1 MRPKVSIA
9 PAQAEKSK
17 RFALLGWSGFILVS
31 LTGIFYLP
39 QLVPVVPSISD
50 SYFVGYSNRTG
61 VILLLFCLIL
71 GGYFCRFIEFR
82 SHDASFKDRVPQ
94 EKVWLWVG
102 VFSAGWAF
110 VYFLARGLQGF
121 SESGYLIDRVKML
134 AEGATPYKDFEFA
147 YGPIFLYGPRALML
161 LHLSAEDSYYVFWL
175 FTLLVGVW
183 MLAEVIDLLEYPGAQ
198 KSEAFSLL
206 CLYALPAVLGA
217 GFNYTFFRFLPAA
230 YLGLL
235 VQRTDTPGQ
244 EGYSATPMLM
254 AVGSTAV
261 ILLVSPEVAL
271 AFAAGVIG
279 YFALFGFRRAP
290 SNGRRY
296 WARYSLFVFA
306 EVGILLG
313 AGRLKLFTTLKAF
326 AGGAYNFPIV
336 PAGHILF
343 FLFCCGSVTL
353 YAASRLRAGAQGG
366 GMLMVLAVSI
376 GTLFGGLGR
385 CDVWHV
391 GFEGIGVLV
400 VATLLM
406 SARPNLWCGYRI
418 AFVVLIVAAPAITAL
433 WWYQAAL
440 VSKVAFLRMAQYE
453 PHSLMTTKLDTAAEQ
468 YFARKEGRAKAR
480 LKTDLLRASSS
491 VPSQMDFRSMYPGA
505 SEVLDVPFGYKP
517 NQFGEYRAVG
527 IDSGYFFGLLNAFTP
542 AAVMKKIDELRAH
555 PERDL
560 LLPDDFREECTVHP
574 AAERRIL
581 QVVFMSPF
589 VPPVR
594 HIDNVRESLCEF
606 ITTHYQV
613 IQAAKSGDHGYEL
626 WRLSRDAKR

>member
-1 MRPKVSIA
+1 MRLQVSIA
-9 PAQAEKSK
+9 PSQSKTSK
-17 RFALLGWSGFILVS
+17 RIALLRWSGFIVVA

-39 QLVPVVPSISD
+39 QLVPVAPSISD
-50 SYFVGYSNRTG
+50 SYAVGYRNGAG
-61 VILLLFCLIL
+61 VMLLLFFLVL

-82 SHDASFKDRVPQ
+82 PHDESFNERVPK
-94 EKVWLWVG
+94 EKVWLWAG
-102 VFSAGWAF
+102 VFSAGWACVF
-110 VYFLARGLQGF
+110 FLARGLQGF

-134 AEGATPYKDFEFA
+134 AEGGTPYKDFEWA

-175 FTLLVGVW
+175 LTLLVGVW
-183 MLAEVIDLLEYPGAQ
+183 MLAEVIGLLEYPGAR

-217 GFNYTFFRFLPAA
+217 GFNYTLFRFLPAA

-235 VQRTDTPGQ
+235 VQRTDTREQ
-244 EGYSATPMLM
+244 ERHGATAMFM
-254 AVGSTAV
+254 AVGSTV
-261 ILLVSPEVAL
+261 ILWLVSPEVAL
-271 AFAAGVIG
+271 AFTAGVIG
-279 YFALFGFRRAP
+279 YFALFGFRRGLFNAW
-290 SNGRRY
+290 RY

-306 EVGILLG
+306 EVGVLWE
-313 AGRLKLFTTLKAF
+313 AGRLELLKTLKAF

-336 PAGHILF
+336 PGGHILF
-343 FLFCCGSVTL
+343 FMFCCGVVTL

-376 GTLFGGLGR
+376 GTLFAALGR

-400 VATLLM
+400 VATLLI
-406 SARPNLWCGYRI
+406 SARPNLWRGYRI
-418 AFVVLIVAAPAITAL
+418 AFVVLLVAAPAMTAL

-440 VSKVAFLRMAQYE
+440 VTKVVFFRLHQFE
-453 PHSLMTTKLDTAAEQ
+453 SHNLMTMKLDRAAEQ
-468 YFARKEGRAKAR
+468 YYARKKNREKAR
-480 LKTDLLRASSS
+480 LKTDLLRASSR
-491 VPSQMDFRSMYPGA
+491 VPSQIDLRATYPGA
-505 SEVLDVPFGYKP
+505 SGVLDAPFGYKP
-517 NQFGEYRAVG
+517 NQFGEYRTVG
-527 IDSGYFFGLLNAFTP
+527 LDSGYFFGLLNAFTP
-542 AAVMKKIDELRAH
+542 AAVTMKIDELRAH

-560 LLPDDFREECTVHP
+560 LLPEDFTEECTVHP

-594 HIDNVRESLCEF
+594 HSESVREPLCEF

-613 IQAAKSGDHGYEL
+613 IQAAQSGDYGYEL